1 MSVTGKEY
9 FVILPKYSNTGKKG
23 ERQRISYRSLE
34 RYTKKVANHF
44 GGVTVLPTALGCYQ
58 SPQEELVCE
67 EVIKLVTSS
76 TSPLSEEKDRK
87 FIQGLAKEAADEYG
101 QWAIM
106 TSEDDGHN
114 VDFVEGDYSST
125 VKGKVD
131 TGKELFARLLD

>member
-1 MSVTGKEY
+1 MLTGKEY
-9 FVILPKYSNTGKKG
+9 FVILPKFSNKGKKG

-58 SPQEELVCE
+58 SPENELMCE

-76 TSPLSEEKDRK
+76 TSDESETEDRK
-87 FIQGLAKEAADEYG
+87 FIQGLAKEAANEYG
-101 QWAIM
+101 QYAIM

-114 VDFVEGDYSST
+114 VSFVEGDYSDT

-131 TGKELFARLLD
+131 LGKELFARLLD